1 MTAKVNFAPWHALQ
15 VWLEQDGVRSAIV
28 PYAEKIAA
36 AIPPLNNR
44 LRRDFEAIL
53 KLIQTHAILHQV
65 QREHDDQGRVIA
77 TVDDYAVVY
86 ELVADL
92 IGVAVEAGISNA
104 VRETVEAVRELTTP
118 RQPPSSLQLLY
129 GISLGKVADHLKLD
143 KSSTSR
149 RVATAI
155 NAGYLHNL
163 EIRRGRPARLVLG
176 DALPEERSI
185 LPRPDTFVANAG
197 VASDI
202 EQLSAAEGV
211 AQLPHPVSEV
221 DTTPNV
227 LEE

>member
-1 MTAKVNFAPWHALQ
+1 MIWPTPSSTGSSTMLTDCNSLVTVCASKTGPKPSPLDPMQPVMERSHPTSGRPATPADINRNGRPTSIGTSGRHQSECPADIIGMRRRMTAKVNFAPWHALQ

-92 IGVAVEAGISNA
+92 IGVAVEAGISN
-104 VRETVEAVRELTTP
+104 
-118 RQPPSSLQLLY
+118 
-129 GISLGKVADHLKLD
+129 
-143 KSSTSR
+143 
-149 RVATAI
+149 
-155 NAGYLHNL
+155 
-163 EIRRGRPARLVLG
+163 
-176 DALPEERSI
+176 
-185 LPRPDTFVANAG
+185 
-197 VASDI
+197 
-202 EQLSAAEGV
+202 
-211 AQLPHPVSEV
+211 
-221 DTTPNV
+221 
-227 LEE
+227 